1 MDGVTEMN
9 CIMGCVKSEVKMMM
23 DTGKKKIYQ
32 CIQCKQIWEDV
43 TSNV

>member
-1 MDGVTEMN
+1 MN
-9 CIMGCVKSEVKMMM
+9 CIMGCFKAEVNMLI

-32 CIQCKQIWEDV
+32 CDKCKQIWEENV

>member
-1 MDGVTEMN
+1 MN
-9 CIMGCVKSEVKMMM
+9 CIMGCVKSEVKMIM

-32 CIQCKQIWEDV
+32 CIKCKQIWEDV